1 MSPVR
6 TLVVEDHPRFK
17 QLLLSALEK
26 MGCQIIGQA
35 ADGLEA
41 VQMAQELKPDLIL
54 LDLGLP
60 KLNGIE
66 VLKRIHELSP
76 DSKVLVVTQDSSP
89 EIADAV
95 LRFGAHGY
103 LFKSDAADLPVAVN
117 TILQGGQF
125 SSVPR

>member
-103 LFKSDAADLPVAVN
+103 LFKSDAADLAVAVN

-125 SSVPR
+125 SSCPR